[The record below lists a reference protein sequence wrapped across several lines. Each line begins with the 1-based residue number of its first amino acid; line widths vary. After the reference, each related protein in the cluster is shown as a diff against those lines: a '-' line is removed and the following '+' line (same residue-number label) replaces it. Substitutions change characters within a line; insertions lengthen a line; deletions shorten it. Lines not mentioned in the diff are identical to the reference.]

1 MAPDG
6 RYPAAV
12 PPRQPATAHG
22 YPPNRGIENGFGT
35 GALIL
40 GVMSVVPCFWTSGF
54 GVVGG
59 FITSFFAIALGI
71 TGRQKAAAGRATNG
85 NFALGGLVL
94 GCVGLVIAFITTAT
108 LLISL
113 VAGG

>member
-1 MAPDG
+1 
-6 RYPAAV
+6 
-12 PPRQPATAHG
+12 
-22 YPPNRGIENGFGT
+22 
-35 GALIL
+35 
-40 GVMSVVPCFWTSGF
+40 MSVVPCFWTSGF

-94 GCVGLVIAFITTAT
+94 GWIGLVIAFVTTAI